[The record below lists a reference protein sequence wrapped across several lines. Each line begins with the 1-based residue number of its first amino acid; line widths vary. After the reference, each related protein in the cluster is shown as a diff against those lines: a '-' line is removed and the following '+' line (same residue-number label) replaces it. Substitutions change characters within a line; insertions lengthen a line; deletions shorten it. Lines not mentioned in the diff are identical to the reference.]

1 MPALPA
7 MELTCDVLV
16 VGGGCGGVAAALAA
30 SELGRQVVLTE
41 AGNRVGG
48 QLTTQAVPPDEHP
61 WAETTGLT
69 ARYRQLREAVRT
81 RYKQTRHLTDEA
93 RRDPLFN
100 PGAAWVSNL
109 SAEPE
114 VFREVLEDLLRP
126 AQAQGLLRCL
136 MRHRPVG
143 ADMKRDQISAVS
155 FENLHTGERL
165 TITADY
171 VLDATEE
178 GDLLPLAGCE
188 FVVGAES
195 SVRTGE
201 PHALAGPADPM
212 DQQAITWCA
221 ALEWRP
227 GEDHTIDQPE
237 GYEFWRSYR
246 ADFWPGPQLGWTT
259 QEPETGRPLSRP
271 LFSDS
276 GPGVWG
282 RGPQRGDTG
291 AQPRCLW
298 TFRRIRYAGHYAD
311 EVSDV
316 TLVNW
321 PQVDYWLT
329 PLIGI
334 TGADRLASLAKAR
347 ELSLCFVRWL
357 QTDAPRPDGGTGYPG
372 LRLCPEVLGTADGL
386 AANAYVRESRRIA
399 TEFTVLE
406 THVGVEARPG
416 ADRAQAFP
424 DTVGVGSY
432 RIDLHPSTAGRGYL
446 DISTYP
452 FQIPLGALLPQ
463 RLDNLLAAGKC
474 LGVTH
479 VTNGCYR
486 LHPVEWNVGEAAGAL
501 AAYCLNQRV
510 SSRAVRSSPTL
521 LADFQRI
528 LLSMGLQLQWPE
540 EIQTTRR

>member
-1 MPALPA
+1 
-7 MELTCDVLV
+7 MELSCDVLV

-30 SELGRQVVLTE
+30 SALGRLVVLTE
-41 AGNRVGG
+41 AGSRVGG
-48 QLTTQAVPPDEHP
+48 QLTSQAVPPDEHP
-61 WAETTGLT
+61 WVEITGTT
-69 ARYRQLREAVRT
+69 ASYRQLRDAVRT
-81 RYKQTRHLTDEA
+81 RCQQTRRLTETA
-93 RRDPLFN
+93 RGDPLFN

-114 VFREVLEDLLRP
+114 VFRGVLEHLLRP
-126 AQAQGLLRCL
+126 AQAHGLLRCL
-136 MRHRPVG
+136 MRHRPVVAEIAG
-143 ADMKRDQISAVS
+143 DHIAAVR
-155 FENLHTGERL
+155 FEDLRTGDKL
-165 TITADY
+165 TITARY

-195 SVRTGE
+195 AALTGE
-201 PHALAGPADPM
+201 PHALPGPADPT

-227 GEDHTIDQPE
+227 GEDHTIEQPE
-237 GYEFWRSYR
+237 GYEFWRRYR

-276 GPGVWG
+276 GE
-282 RGPQRGDTG
+282 QD
-291 AQPRCLW
+291 LW
-298 TFRRIRYAGHYAD
+298 TFRRIRYGRHYAD
-311 EVSDV
+311 DVSDV

-329 PLIGI
+329 PLIGATEAERQI
-334 TGADRLASLAKAR
+334 SLRKAR
-347 ELSLCFVRWL
+347 DLSLCFVRWL

-372 LRLCPEVLGTADGL
+372 LRLCPEVLGTQDGL
-386 AANAYVRESRRIA
+386 AASAYVRESRRIIA
-399 TEFTVLE
+399 EFTVLE
-406 THVGVEARPG
+406 THVAVEARPG
-416 ADRAQAFP
+416 ADRAEEFP
-424 DTVGVGSY
+424 DTIGVGCY
-432 RIDLHPSTAGRGYL
+432 RIDLHPSAAGRGYL
-446 DISTYP
+446 DIATYP

-501 AAYCLNQRV
+501 AAYCLNHRV
-510 SSRAVRSSPTL
+510 SPPAVRSAPTL
-521 LADFQRI
+521 LADFQQT
-528 LLSMGLQLQWPE
+528 LLSMGVQLHWPA
-540 EIQTTRR
+540 EIQTKVR

>member
-1 MPALPA
+1 
-7 MELTCDVLV
+7 MELSCDVLV
-16 VGGGCGGVAAALAA
+16 VGGGCGGVAAALAV
-30 SELGRQVVLTE
+30 SDLGREAVLTE
-41 AGNRVGG
+41 AGSRVGG
-48 QLTTQAVPPDEHP
+48 QLTSQAVPPDEHP
-61 WAETTGLT
+61 WVETTGIT

-81 RYKQTRHLTDEA
+81 RYKQARRLTEKA

-114 VFREVLEDLLRP
+114 VFREVLEELLRP
-126 AQAQGLLRCL
+126 AQARGLLRCL

-143 ADMKRDQISAVS
+143 ADMNGDQISAVS
-155 FENLHTGERL
+155 FENLQSGGQL
-165 TITADY
+165 TIMAGY

-178 GDLLPLAGCE
+178 GDLLPLAGGE

-195 SVRTGE
+195 AAWTGE
-201 PHALAGPADPM
+201 PHALSGPADPT

-237 GYEFWRSYR
+237 DYEFWRSYR

-276 GPGVWG
+276 DEP
-282 RGPQRGDTG
+282 D
-291 AQPRCLW
+291 LW
-298 TFRRIRYAGHYAD
+298 TFRRIRYGGHYTD
-311 EVSDV
+311 DVSDV

-329 PLIGI
+329 PLIGVPEAER
-334 TGADRLASLAKAR
+334 GVSLEKAR

-357 QTDAPRPDGGTGYPG
+357 QTDAPRPDGDTGYPG
-372 LRLCPEVLGTADGL
+372 LRLCPEVLGTEDGL

-399 TEFTVLE
+399 AEFTVLE

-446 DISTYP
+446 DIATYP
-452 FQIPLGALLPQ
+452 FQIPLGASLPQ
-463 RLDNLLAAGKC
+463 GLDNLLAAGKC

-501 AAYCLNQRV
+501 AAYCLNHRV
-510 SSRAVRSSPTL
+510 GARTVRGTPRL
-521 LADFQRI
+521 LADFQHI
-528 LLSMGLQLQWPE
+528 LLSMGVQLHWPV
-540 EIQTTRR
+540 EIQPSVR

>member
-1 MPALPA
+1 
-7 MELTCDVLV
+7 MELSCDVLV

-30 SELGRQVVLTE
+30 SDLGRMVVLTE
-41 AGNRVGG
+41 SGDRIGG
-48 QLTTQAVPPDEHP
+48 QLTSQAVPPDEHP
-61 WAETTGLT
+61 WVETTGTT

-81 RYKQTRHLTDEA
+81 RYRQTRRLTETA

-114 VFREVLEDLLRP
+114 VFREVLEDLLGP
-126 AQAQGLLRCL
+126 FQAQGRLRCL
-136 MRHRPVG
+136 MRHRPLNAELAGDHV
-143 ADMKRDQISAVS
+143 AAVS
-155 FENLHTGERL
+155 FEDLRTGEQL
-165 TITADY
+165 MITARY

-178 GDLLPLAGCE
+178 GDVLPLAGCE
-188 FVVGAES
+188 SVVGAES
-195 SVRTGE
+195 ATWTGE
-201 PHALAGPADPM
+201 PHALSGPADPM

-227 GEDHTIDQPE
+227 GEDHTIDQPD
-237 GYEFWRSYR
+237 GYEFWQSYR

-282 RGPQRGDTG
+282 RSLQRGDTV
-291 AQPRCLW
+291 AERPCVQDLW
-298 TFRRIRYAGHYAD
+298 TFRRIRYGGHYAD
-311 EVSDV
+311 DRSDV
-316 TLVNW
+316 TLLNW

-329 PLIGI
+329 PLIGV
-334 TGADRLASLAKAR
+334 TEADRQVSLHKAR

-357 QTDAPRPDGGTGYPG
+357 QTEAPRPDGGTGYPG
-372 LRLCPEVLGTADGL
+372 LRLCPKVLGTEDGL
-386 AANAYVRESRRIA
+386 AANGYIRESRRIA
-399 TEFTVLE
+399 AEFTVLE
-406 THVGVEARPG
+406 TYIGVEARPG
-416 ADRAQAFP
+416 ADRAEDFP

-446 DISTYP
+446 DIATYP

-501 AAYCLNQRV
+501 AAFCLDHRV
-510 SSRAVRSSPTL
+510 SPRAVRSTPIL
-521 LADFQRI
+521 LADFQR
-528 LLSMGLQLQWPE
+528 LLRSMGVQLKWPA
-540 EIQTTRR
+540 EIQTRVR

>member
-1 MPALPA
+1 LAEKPPLPL
-7 MELTCDVLV
+7 ELSCDVLV

-30 SELGRQVVLTE
+30 SDLGREVVLTE
-41 AGNRVGG
+41 AGSRVGG
-48 QLTTQAVPPDEHP
+48 QLTSQAVPPDEHP
-61 WAETTGLT
+61 WVETTGIT

-81 RYKQTRHLTDEA
+81 RYKQTRRLIEKA
-93 RRDPLFN
+93 QRDPLFN
-100 PGAAWVSNL
+100 PGAGWVSNL

-126 AQAQGLLRCL
+126 AQVQGLLRCL
-136 MRHRPVG
+136 MRYRPVG
-143 ADMKRDQISAVS
+143 ADVKGDQISAVS
-155 FENLHTGERL
+155 FENLQTGEQL
-165 TITADY
+165 TIMADY

-178 GDLLPLAGCE
+178 GDLLPLAGGE

-195 SVRTGE
+195 ATWTGE
-201 PHALAGPADPM
+201 PHALSGQADPT

-271 LFSDS
+271 LFTDS
-276 GPGVWG
+276 GEP
-282 RGPQRGDTG
+282 D
-291 AQPRCLW
+291 LW
-298 TFRRIRYAGHYAD
+298 TFRRIRYGGLYTD
-311 EVSDV
+311 DVSDV

-329 PLIGI
+329 PLIGVPE
-334 TGADRLASLAKAR
+334 AERRVSLEKAR

-357 QTDAPRPDGGTGYPG
+357 QTDAPRPDGDTGYPG
-372 LRLCPEVLGTADGL
+372 LRLCPEVLGTEDGL

-399 TEFTVLE
+399 AEFTVLE

-416 ADRAQAFP
+416 VDRAEAFP
-424 DTVGVGSY
+424 DTVGLGSY

-446 DISTYP
+446 DIATYP

-479 VTNGCYR
+479 ITNGCYR

-501 AAYCLNQRV
+501 AAYCLNHRV
-510 SSRAVRSSPTL
+510 GARTVRSTPRL
-521 LADFQRI
+521 LADFQRT
-528 LLSMGLQLQWPE
+528 LLSMGVQLHWPV
-540 EIQTTRR
+540 EIQSEVR

>member
-1 MPALPA
+1 
-7 MELTCDVLV
+7 MELICDVLI
-16 VGGGCGGVAAALAA
+16 VGGGVGGVAAALAA
-30 SELGRQVVLTE
+30 SDLGRQVVLTE
-41 AGNRVGG
+41 AGSRVGG
-48 QLTTQAVPPDEHP
+48 QLTSQAVPPDEHP
-61 WAETTGLT
+61 WVETTGST
-69 ARYRQLREAVRT
+69 ARYRRLREAVRT
-81 RYKQTRHLTDEA
+81 RYKQTRRLTEKA
-93 RRDPLFN
+93 RLDALFN

-114 VFREVLEDLLRP
+114 VFREVLGDLLRP

-143 ADMKRDQISAVS
+143 ADMNRDQISAVS
-155 FENLHTGERL
+155 FENLQTGERL

-178 GDLLPLAGCE
+178 GDLLPLAGGE

-195 SVRTGE
+195 ATWTGE
-201 PHALAGPADPM
+201 PHALPGPADPL

-227 GEDHTIDQPE
+227 GEDHTIDRPE
-237 GYEFWRSYR
+237 GHEFWRSYR
-246 ADFWPGPQLGWTT
+246 ADFWPGPQLGWAT

-271 LFSDS
+271 LFSGS
-276 GPGVWG
+276 GEP
-282 RGPQRGDTG
+282 D
-291 AQPRCLW
+291 LW
-298 TFRRIRYAGHYAD
+298 TFRRIRYGGHYTD

-329 PLIGI
+329 PLIGV
-334 TGADRLASLAKAR
+334 TEAERRASLVKAR

-372 LRLCPEVLGTADGL
+372 LRLCPEVLGTEDGL
-386 AANAYVRESRRIA
+386 AANAYIRESRRIA
-399 TEFTVLE
+399 AEFTVLE

-416 ADRAQAFP
+416 ADRAEAFP

-446 DISTYP
+446 DIATDP

-463 RLDNLLAAGKC
+463 RLDNLVAAGKC

-501 AAYCLNQRV
+501 AAHCLNHRV
-510 SSRAVRSSPTL
+510 GAGAVRSTPGL
-521 LADFQRI
+521 LADFQRT
-528 LLSMGLQLQWPE
+528 LLSMGVQLQWPE
-540 EIQTTRR
+540 EIQTKVR

>member
-1 MPALPA
+1 
-7 MELTCDVLV
+7 MELSCDVLV

-30 SELGRQVVLTE
+30 SDLGRLVVLTE
-41 AGNRVGG
+41 AGSRVGG
-48 QLTTQAVPPDEHP
+48 QLTSQAVPPDEHP
-61 WAETTGLT
+61 WVEVTGTT

-81 RYKQTRHLTDEA
+81 RYKQSRRLTETA

-114 VFREVLEDLLRP
+114 VFREVLEDMLRP
-126 AQAQGLLRCL
+126 VQAQGLVRCL
-136 MRHRPVG
+136 VRHRPVDAEMAG
-143 ADMKRDQISAVS
+143 DQIAAVR
-155 FENLHTGERL
+155 FEDLRTGDQS
-165 TITADY
+165 TITASY

-195 SVRTGE
+195 AARTGE
-201 PHALAGPADPM
+201 LHALPGSADPM
-212 DQQAITWCA
+212 DQQAITWCV

-237 GYEFWRSYR
+237 GYGFWRSYR

-276 GPGVWG
+276 GEP
-282 RGPQRGDTG
+282 D
-291 AQPRCLW
+291 LW
-298 TFRRIRYAGHYAD
+298 TFRRIRYGGHYAGD
-311 EVSDV
+311 VPDV

-329 PLIGI
+329 PLIGV
-334 TGADRLASLAKAR
+334 ADTERQVSLREAR
-347 ELSLCFVRWL
+347 ELSLCFVHWL

-372 LRLCPEVLGTADGL
+372 LRLCPEVLGTQDGL

-399 TEFTVLE
+399 AEFTVLE

-416 ADRAQAFP
+416 ADRAEAFP
-424 DTVGVGSY
+424 DAVGVGSY

-446 DISTYP
+446 DIATYP

-501 AAYCLNQRV
+501 AAFCLNHRV
-510 SSRAVRSSPTL
+510 SPRAVRSASSL
-521 LADFQRI
+521 LADFQRT
-528 LLSMGLQLQWPE
+528 LSSMGVQLYWPA
-540 EIQTTRR
+540 EIQTRVR